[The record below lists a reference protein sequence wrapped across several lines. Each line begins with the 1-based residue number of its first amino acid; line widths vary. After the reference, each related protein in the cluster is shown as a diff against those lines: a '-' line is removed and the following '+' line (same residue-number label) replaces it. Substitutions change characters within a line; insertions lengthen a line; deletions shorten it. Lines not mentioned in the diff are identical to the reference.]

1 MREKRHHDLLSKTCC
16 LTVPENFEEATV
28 LVSEKLWN
36 LEKLRIG
43 ERERERERKRERERE
58 REKGIKIFS
67 ENNLLPHS
75 TDKFCWVTSM
85 CWMKILATETFLH
98 KRGGSVSLVSVV
110 E

>member
-16 LTVPENFEEATV
+16 LTVPENFEEETV

-36 LEKLRIG
+36 LEKLRI
-43 ERERERERKRERERE
+43 RERERERE

-85 CWMKILATETFLH
+85 CWMKILVT
-98 KRGGSVSLVSVV
+98 
-110 E
+110 